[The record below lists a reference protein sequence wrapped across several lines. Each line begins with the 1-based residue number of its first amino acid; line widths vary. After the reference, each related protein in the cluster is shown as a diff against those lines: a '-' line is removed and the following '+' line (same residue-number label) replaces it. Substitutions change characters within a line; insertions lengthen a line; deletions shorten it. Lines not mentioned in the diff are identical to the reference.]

1 VAIKKTPGT
10 GTTRSRSK
18 KAASTPEATDATNV
32 NVSTGSDGAA
42 VARAP
47 EKSFATTT
55 TAKPNFNHPP
65 VTQEKIRQRAFELYQ
80 RRGGQHGF
88 DIEDWL
94 KAEAEMKE
102 R

>member
-1 VAIKKTPGT
+1 MATKKTPGT

-18 KAASTPEATDATNV
+18 KAAGTPEATDTTNV

-47 EKSFATTT
+47 EKSVATTF
-55 TAKPNFNHPP
+55 AKPNFNHPP

-94 KAEAEMKE
+94 KAEAELAE